1 MSSDAVPNKNPPEET
16 SSGVKTTSLGRLAA
30 WAVLAFILFAVAIV
44 CFGFFDGVGWLRSL
58 TAAPLAPAEG
68 TITIGTEPLTFG
80 HLLTKPVSGYGRG
93 SMGVVETDGRFVLRT
108 DIEGSFVNGAEVGTH
123 KVVVHAQ
130 QGGVAL
136 GAAAAPSLIASKF
149 SSFETTPLVI
159 EVTRDPT
166 KNKYSLVVEKNAGNE
181 QESPTSNDQKSS
193 AAPSS
198 DNANPA
204 LIVLQQRLPGVDL
217 DGDGKYTRDELI
229 RAKSK
234 AVNKF
239 IELDADG
246 NATLEGSELEQ
257 LVEFLTSSSDGN

>member
-1 MSSDAVPNKNPPEET
+1 MSSDEAPIPPEST
-16 SSGVKTTSLGRLAA
+16 SSHGKKTNFGRLAI
-30 WAVLAFILFAVAIV
+30 WSVMAFILFAGAFAF
-44 CFGFFDGVGWLRSL
+44 FGVFDGMNLLRKL
-58 TAAPLAPAEG
+58 TLAPLAPAKG
-68 TITIGTEPLTFG
+68 TIKFGTEPLTFG
-80 HLLTKPVSGYGRG
+80 HLLTRPVSGGRG
-93 SMGVVETDGRFVLRT
+93 SLGVIESDGSFVLKTDVDGRFV
-108 DIEGSFVNGAEVGTH
+108 EGAEVGMH
-123 KVVVHAQ
+123 KVVVQSQ

-136 GAAAAPSLIASKF
+136 GAAAAPSAVESKYT
-149 SSFETTPLVI
+149 SFETTPLTI

-166 KNKYSLVVEKNAGNE
+166 KNNFSLVAEKS
-181 QESPTSNDQKSS
+181 ESKEHAPANPGEQKSTD
-193 AAPSS
+193 ATPAPT
-198 DNANPA
+198 NPA

-257 LVEFLTSSSDGN
+257 LAEFLTKSADGN